1 MKNKKFGN
9 IQLYDYKPTIIAE
22 AGVNH
27 NCNLNLAKE
36 YIDLASKGGANAIK
50 FQTYQADKL
59 VSKTSLAYWD
69 TKKEKIQN
77 QYELFKK
84 YEKFNFSDYSVL
96 HNYCLK
102 KKILFMTTLFDTES
116 IDKYNKLIN
125 IYKISSSD
133 ITNVPL
139 LKAISKK
146 KKHTI
151 ISTGAST
158 IDEIITEEINFV
170 FDAIDSVKN
179 KCLIIQKCRRL
190 KLPFIIVGGAG
201 QRIDPSLIE
210 VKDLNRTIND
220 KLLFQVR
227 KMLRRE
233 FGYSKNTKRIYGI
246 PSVYSKEVPME
257 IRQNHCEFKSG
268 KVSNCESGLGS
279 AGFVTST
286 FASVAVSYA
295 FRKLSE

>member
-1 MKNKKFGN
+1 MKSAFLGVENLIGCEQLKKLAQSHFLIIGVGGVGSW
-9 IQLYDYKPTIIAE
+9 IAE
-22 AGVNH
+22 FLIRSG
-27 NCNLNLAKE
+27 C
-36 YIDLASKGGANAIK
+36 
-50 FQTYQADKL
+50 
-59 VSKTSLAYWD
+59 
-69 TKKEKIQN
+69 EKITLVDLDEICVSNTNRQVHTTIQTIGKSKVVAMKERLLSIN
-77 QYELFKK
+77 PDAKIELIEDF
-84 YEKFNFSDYSVL
+84 L
-96 HNYCLK
+96 
-102 KKILFMTTLFDTES
+102 T
-116 IDKYNKLIN
+116 
-125 IYKISSSD
+125 
-133 ITNVPL
+133 
-139 LKAISKK
+139 
-146 KKHTI
+146 
-151 ISTGAST
+151 AST